1 MRLCLDTNAKFRAAL
16 TKVTIAAII
25 VVFLIEL
32 GVVGNGSARLLSIK
46 YPDKNAKVPAGSL
59 VAASGTSAPSNSTH
73 TNCNVGL
80 KINQG
85 KYILATPQGPKGAA
99 DYTKWTAIT
108 TTPTK
113 LGMNELEA
121 QLLCFPPG
129 NLSTP
134 NLVKHLTRN
143 VTAVQVV
150 GEPGTSTAE
159 PSSSIPST
167 VGSPTASLNAKNSTR
182 GQGPQSIIPTH

>member
-1 MRLCLDTNAKFRAAL
+1 LRLDLYANAIFR
-16 TKVTIAAII
+16 TEITRVTTAAII
-25 VVFLIEL
+25 IVFLIEL
-32 GVVGNGSARLLSIK
+32 GVAGYGSASLLSIK
-46 YPDKNAKVPAGSL
+46 YPKKNSTVPAGSL
-59 VAASGTSAPSNSTH
+59 IAASGTSAPSNSTH
-73 TNCNVGL
+73 TNCNVGV

-85 KYILATPQGPKGAA
+85 KYIQATPQGPKGAE
-99 DYTKWTAIT
+99 DYTRWTAIT

-113 LGMNELEA
+113 LGANEVEA

-134 NLVKHLTRN
+134 NLVKHSVRN
-143 VTAVQVV
+143 VTAIQVV
-150 GEPGTSTAE
+150 GGQGTSASG

-167 VGSPTASLNAKNSTR
+167 LGSPTPSSGAKNSTK

>member
-1 MRLCLDTNAKFRAAL
+1 MSYCHGTNAIFRSKI

-25 VVFLIEL
+25 IVFLIEL
-32 GVVGNGSARLLSIK
+32 GVVSNGSASLLSIK
-46 YPDKNAKVPAGSL
+46 FPKKNAMVPAGSL
-59 VAASGTSAPSNSTH
+59 IAASGTSAPSNSTH
-73 TNCNVGL
+73 TNCNVGV

-85 KYILATPQGPKGAA
+85 KYVQATPQGPKGTA

-113 LGMNELEA
+113 QGVNEVEA

-134 NLVKHLTRN
+134 NLVKHSVRN
-143 VTAVQVV
+143 VTAIQVV
-150 GEPGTSTAE
+150 GGPGTSASGT
-159 PSSSIPST
+159 SSSIPST
-167 VGSPTASLNAKNSTR
+167 LGSPTPSSAAKNSTK
-182 GQGPQSIIPTH
+182 GQGPQSLIPPH

>member
-1 MRLCLDTNAKFRAAL
+1 LRTCFDTNAIFRTEITRVIA
-16 TKVTIAAII
+16 AAII
-25 VVFLIEL
+25 IVFLIEL

-46 YPDKNAKVPAGSL
+46 YPDKNANIPAGSL
-59 VAASGTSAPSNSTH
+59 IAASGTSAPSNSTH
-73 TNCNVGL
+73 TNCNVGV

-85 KYILATPQGPKGAA
+85 KYIQATPQGPNGAG

-113 LGMNELEA
+113 LGLNEVEA
-121 QLLCFPPG
+121 QLLCYPPG

-143 VTAVQVV
+143 VTGVQVV
-150 GEPGTSTAE
+150 GGPGTSTAG

-167 VGSPTASLNAKNSTR
+167 LGSPNPSSAAKNSTR
-182 GQGPQSIIPTH
+182 GQGPHSIIPTH